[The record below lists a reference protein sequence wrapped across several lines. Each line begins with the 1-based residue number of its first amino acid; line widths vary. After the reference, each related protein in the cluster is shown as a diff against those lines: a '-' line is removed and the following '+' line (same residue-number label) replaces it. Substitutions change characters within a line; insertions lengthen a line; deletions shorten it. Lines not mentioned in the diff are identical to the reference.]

1 MAEKRR
7 RKWGDRRD
15 GRYLRKLNPFYSMIP
30 FVMKTRNDAMNY
42 FAERIEITESDSFL
56 RKKRREGFPGMGI
69 LHLLIATYIRVVSQ
83 RPSLNRFVSGRRIY
97 ARDNIEIILTV
108 KKGMTS
114 ESGETTIKVGFL
126 PTDTIDDVYHK
137 LNEAVTSVKDQ
148 NETSTDNVAKAFMK
162 LPRVILMFAV
172 RLLEIMDFFGLMPNF
187 VLNASPFHGSMIIT
201 DLGSLGIPPVFH
213 HLYNFGNLPLF
224 ISFGA
229 KKRVFEL
236 DDKGE
241 PAERKYLEYTIV
253 MDERICDGFNYAQA
267 FKYFRYFI
275 KNPEELCQP
284 PEQVIED
291 AFF

>member
-1 MAEKRR
+1 LAEKRR